1 MKVEIFLKRMED
13 FDKINVIYEK
23 VRIWCCSTTSMISA
37 NLLLIVVI

>member
-23 VRIWCCSTTSMISA
+23 VRFTWHRRSRR
-37 NLLLIVVI
+37 LGVVS